1 MGKERVTKPPKRL
14 KPFTWKKKLGQLFI
28 FLLGLPTRAK
38 LAKTITFYNLWG
50 IFFGQ
55 SSMKFEYKPLILK
68 EKNKTA
74 NSKNKW
80 ATDDRKTSAKVAEVR
95 PGQEKY
101 KNLV

>member
-1 MGKERVTKPPKRL
+1 
-14 KPFTWKKKLGQLFI
+14 
-28 FLLGLPTRAK
+28 
-38 LAKTITFYNLWG
+38 
-50 IFFGQ
+50 
-55 SSMKFEYKPLILK
+55 MKFEYKPLILK
-68 EKNKTA
+68 EKKKQA

>member
-1 MGKERVTKPPKRL
+1 
-14 KPFTWKKKLGQLFI
+14 
-28 FLLGLPTRAK
+28 
-38 LAKTITFYNLWG
+38 
-50 IFFGQ
+50 
-55 SSMKFEYKPLILK
+55 MKFEYKPLILK
-68 EKNKTA
+68 EKKKKKQA